1 MKTSTQRPEE
11 LVAACGDRILD
22 PFMGSATTGL
32 ATLNQGKHFTGIEI
46 SEHYYR
52 VALQRL
58 EVAVG

>member
-1 MKTSTQRPEE
+1 MKTSTQRPEK